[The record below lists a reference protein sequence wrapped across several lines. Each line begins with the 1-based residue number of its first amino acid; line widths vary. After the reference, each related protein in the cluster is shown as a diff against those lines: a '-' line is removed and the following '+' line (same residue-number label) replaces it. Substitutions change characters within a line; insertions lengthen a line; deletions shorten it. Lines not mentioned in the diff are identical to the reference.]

1 MPKYIDATRMLIEE
15 NEAYLSAHSKITDEL
30 TRKVNYVIHTKLQ
43 QLLSD
48 APAED
53 VVPIT
58 RGRWLTWEEKFPE
71 KEAPNKNNLGVFC
84 TACGLHADNRFMY
97 CPSCGAKMENGL
109 PF

>member
-53 VVPIT
+53 VVEVVRCRDCKYRSKNTQWT
-58 RGRWLTWEEKFPE
+58 RAGYCGRRQAGDFFVAPPDGYCSYGER
-71 KEAPNKNNLGVFC
+71 KESS
-84 TACGLHADNRFMY
+84 D
-97 CPSCGAKMENGL
+97 ENQT
-109 PF
+109 